1 MKKKTI
7 IYFILILTAILF
19 LFFLLSNLII
29 NIYAKQSF
37 EKSILAFKE
46 KNSSQI
52 FSIDKIIYFSSCDSK
67 NKYSSPS
74 NFTIENLYCYTDIAL
89 YINNHNNNYT
99 SENTLKTLK
108 ISNIKFSNIPKLG
121 NPNLY
126 YKSLKNFA
134 QSTINENNLINND
147 LNFIISSENELD
159 LSLPTLYNNCANPI
173 TLSYINQN
181 IKTDY
186 TILDTSTPITY
197 NGSLLNRC
205 NISLESVSCALS
217 FDIYIENNK
226 NEKFKTC
233 VYLEIPY
240 KHLDNSITDGSI
252 TVTQD
257 TNFNF
262 YRYE

>member
-1 MKKKTI
+1 MINYYEYETSPRKYEPQYEEKK
-7 IYFILILTAILF
+7 A
-19 LFFLLSNLII
+19 
-29 NIYAKQSF
+29 
-37 EKSILAFKE
+37 
-46 KNSSQI
+46 
-52 FSIDKIIYFSSCDSK
+52 D
-67 NKYSSPS
+67 
-74 NFTIENLYCYTDIAL
+74 
-89 YINNHNNNYT
+89 
-99 SENTLKTLK
+99 
-108 ISNIKFSNIPKLG
+108 
-121 NPNLY
+121 
-126 YKSLKNFA
+126 
-134 QSTINENNLINND
+134 
-147 LNFIISSENELD
+147 
-159 LSLPTLYNNCANPI
+159 
-173 TLSYINQN
+173 INQN

>member
-1 MKKKTI
+1 MKKIAI
-7 IYFILILTAILF
+7 IYFILILTTILF
-19 LFFLLSNLII
+19 LFFLLYNLIE
-29 NIYAKQSF
+29 NIHAQQSF

-89 YINNHNNNYT
+89 YINNHNNDYSST
-99 SENTLKTLK
+99 NTLKTLK

-126 YKSLKNFA
+126 YKSLNNFA

-147 LNFIISSENELD
+147 LNFIIGFDNELD

-197 NGSLLNRC
+197 DGSLLNRC
-205 NISLESVSCALS
+205 NIPLESIFCSLS

-240 KHLDNSITDGSI
+240 VYLNNSITDGSI
-252 TVTQD
+252 IVTQN
-257 TNFNF
+257 TNFDF